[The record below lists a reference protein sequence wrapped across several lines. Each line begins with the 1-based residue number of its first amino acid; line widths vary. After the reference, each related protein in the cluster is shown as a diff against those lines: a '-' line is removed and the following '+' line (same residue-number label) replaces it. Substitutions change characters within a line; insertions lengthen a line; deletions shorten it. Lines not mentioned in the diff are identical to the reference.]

1 MRPIVLRS
9 PAPGRRSPFHLRS
22 LSALTLMMAALLAAA
37 CGSSDEPTSPSPT
50 PTRDAGVVDAGTG
63 TSDGGS
69 DGGTQEQDGGTEP
82 TTPDAG
88 ETPPAFTLSTASEQ
102 TVRFN
107 PSTSTAFAV
116 QVLRHPDFTGE
127 VSLSVEGLPPHVRTT
142 QALPVIIP
150 EGAASTPLGYVPDEF
165 AAYGQFAL
173 KLVGVGDGERV
184 EFPLTLKV
192 EPASAALDSA
202 FGTEGVAAPEFGLPS
217 VKITGMA
224 EQSDGKWILVGST
237 GTTGQRDVLVARLLA
252 DGTLDATFGTQ
263 GVVVSD
269 ICGGDDYVDAVAV
282 QSDGRIVVAGG
293 AISGTNTCAGP
304 KYQSVL
310 LARYTQAGV
319 LDTTF
324 GGTGVRTFQLS
335 TGISTLHAVT
345 LDANGNIIGAG
356 TVDNDG
362 LDLVVVRLTPAGV
375 PDTTFSA
382 DGVATVDVGRED
394 DGLCVVAEPDGK
406 VVVAGASTGSLDTLV
421 VRRFNANGTLD
432 NSFRYLSSFSSP
444 DLTPRTLQR
453 LSNGSWLVGGKA
465 VFSDGD
471 TQAVVARLTASAG
484 QDTTFGNEGY
494 TYFTAG
500 LTGVRDT
507 VVGTGL
513 LADGTLAVATWS
525 QDAKG
530 ASGLGVVHLA
540 PNGASILR
548 SHRTDLPGDE
558 QPTAARLDAQGYL
571 RVAGTRIPEGKSEAV
586 PFVTRFHPY

>member
-1 MRPIVLRS
+1 MVT
-9 PAPGRRSPFHLRS
+9 
-22 LSALTLMMAALLAAA
+22 ALMAGA

-50 PTRDAGVVDAGTG
+50 PTRDAGVDAGTG

-69 DGGTQEQDGGTEP
+69 DAGTQEQDGGTEP
-82 TTPDAG
+82 TPDAG

-107 PSTSTAFAV
+107 PSTSTALAV

-142 QALPVIIP
+142 QALPVVIP
-150 EGAASTPLGYVPDEF
+150 EGTASTPLGYVPDEF

-173 KLVGVGDGERV
+173 KLVGVGGGERV

-192 EPASAALDSA
+192 EPAPAALDSA
-202 FGTEGVAAPEFGLPS
+202 FGTEGVAAPELGLPA

-237 GTTGQRDVLVARLLA
+237 GTTGQRDVMVVRLLA
-252 DGTLDATFGTQ
+252 DGTPDATFGTQ

-269 ICGGDDYVDAVAV
+269 ICGGDDYVDAVTV

-310 LARYTQAGV
+310 LARYTAAGV

-345 LDANGNIIGAG
+345 VDANGNIVGAG

-375 PDTTFSA
+375 PDTTFSG
-382 DGVATVDVGRED
+382 DGVATTDVGRED

-406 VVVAGASTGSLDTLV
+406 VVVAGTSTGSLDTLV

-432 NSFRYLSSFSSP
+432 NSFRYSSSFSSP
-444 DLTPRTLQR
+444 DITPRTLLR

-465 VFSDGD
+465 VFSNGD
-471 TQAVVARLTASAG
+471 TQAVVARLTSSAG
-484 QDTTFGNEGY
+484 QDTSFGSEGY
-494 TYFTAG
+494 TFFTAG

-507 VVGTGL
+507 VVGAGVLT
-513 LADGTLAVATWS
+513 DGTLAVATWS
-525 QDAKG
+525 QDSKG
-530 ASGLGVVHLA
+530 ASGLGVVHLS
-540 PNGASILR
+540 PTGASILR
-548 SHRTDLPGDE
+548 SHRTDLPGEE
-558 QPTAARLDAQGYL
+558 QPTAARLDAQGFL
-571 RVAGTRIPEGKSEAV
+571 RVTGTRIPEGKSEAV

>member
-1 MRPIVLRS
+1 MRPIVLRP
-9 PAPGRRSPFHLRS
+9 PAPGLRSLFHLRS
-22 LSALTLMMAALLAAA
+22 LSALALMVAALMAGA
-37 CGSSDEPTSPSPT
+37 CGSSDAPAGPSPT
-50 PTRDAGVVDAGTG
+50 PSRDAGVDAGTG
-63 TSDGGS
+63 ASDGGS
-69 DGGTQEQDGGTEP
+69 DGGAQEQDGGTEEP

-88 ETPPAFTLSTASEQ
+88 EPPPAFTLSTASEQ

-107 PSTSTAFAV
+107 PSTSTALAV
-116 QVLRHPDFTGE
+116 QVLRDAAFTGE

-150 EGAASTPLGYVPDEF
+150 EGAASTPLGYIPDEF
-165 AAYGQFAL
+165 AAYGRFSL
-173 KLVGVGDGERV
+173 KLIGVGGDTRA
-184 EFPLTLKV
+184 EFPVTLDV
-192 EPASAALDSA
+192 QPAPAALDSA
-202 FGTEGVAAPEFGLPS
+202 FGTEGVATPELGLPA
-217 VKITGMA
+217 VKINGMA
-224 EQSDGKWILVGST
+224 EQADGKWILVGST
-237 GTTGQRDVLVARLLA
+237 GSTGQRDVLVVRLLP
-252 DGTLDATFGTQ
+252 DGTPDATFGTQ

-269 ICGGDDYVDAVAV
+269 ICGDDDYVDAVTV

-293 AISGTNTCAGP
+293 AISGTNTCSGA

-310 LARYTQAGV
+310 LARYTSAGV

-345 LDANGNIIGAG
+345 VDANGNIVGAG

-362 LDLVVVRLTPAGV
+362 LDLVVVRLTPAGA
-375 PDTTFSA
+375 PDTTFSG
-382 DGVATVDVGRED
+382 DGVATMDVGRED

-406 VVVAGASTGSLDTLV
+406 VVVAGTSTGSLDTLV

-432 NSFRYLSSFSSP
+432 NSFRYSPSFSSP
-444 DLTPRTLQR
+444 DITPRTLQR
-453 LSNGSWLVGGKA
+453 LSNGKWLLGGKA
-465 VFSDGD
+465 VFSNGD

-484 QDTTFGNEGY
+484 QDASFGSEGY

-500 LTGVRDT
+500 FTGVRDT
-507 VVGTGL
+507 VVGTSV
-513 LADGTLAVATWS
+513 LADGTLVVATWS

-540 PNGASILR
+540 PNGTSILR
-548 SHRTDLPGDE
+548 SHRTDLPGEE
-558 QPTAARLDAQGYL
+558 QPTVARLDAQGFL
-571 RVAGTRIPEGKSEAV
+571 RVAGTRVPEGKSEAV